1 MPDWLHL
8 SDLNA
13 DRIPL
18 GPFDTRLWWL
28 LIALAIALLFTIQA
42 IETAIE
48 GAWPN
53 QRRASRLVPRA
64 RWVQASWAF
73 IALFVLAGALL
84 IIGIVAI
91 LIWRDPPRPDELA
104 LGGTLLG
111 IGWVLFLLFS
121 LNVFRLGRLM
131 ESLGIIGPIA
141 ILILLIVGDILLYV
155 SLREIMPSWKE
166 LRDGI
171 EQGLRDLLPFID

>member
-1 MPDWLHL
+1 M
-8 SDLNA
+8 
-13 DRIPL
+13 
-18 GPFDTRLWWL
+18 
-28 LIALAIALLFTIQA
+28 
-42 IETAIE
+42 
-48 GAWPN
+48 
-53 QRRASRLVPRA
+53 
-64 RWVQASWAF
+64 
-73 IALFVLAGALL
+73 
-84 IIGIVAI
+84 
-91 LIWRDPPRPDELA
+91 
-104 LGGTLLG
+104 LLG